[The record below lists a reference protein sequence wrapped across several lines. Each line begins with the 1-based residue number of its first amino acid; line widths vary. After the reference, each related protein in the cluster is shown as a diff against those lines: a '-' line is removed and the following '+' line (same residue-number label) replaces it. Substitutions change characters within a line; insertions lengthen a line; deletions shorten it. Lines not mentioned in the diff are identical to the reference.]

1 MWLLQV
7 RREADLTGIVPTIT
21 RPVPA
26 GITSKASPMGFM
38 GYMESACS
46 PVHGQA
52 GGLGSAGLHGSLAT
66 ASTTEGNVSAANLY

>member
-7 RREADLTGIVPTIT
+7 RREADLTGIVHTIT
-21 RPVPA
+21 RPLPA

-52 GGLGSAGLHGSLAT
+52 GGLGSAGLRGGLAR
-66 ASTTEGNVSAANLY
+66 ASKTEGNVSAAELC